1 MLNFAHLG
9 LGYPACEHLLEKMPS
24 ACGLVLLLVECF
36 LYLLNVS
43 TACGMLL
50 FDCLFNSLR
59 LIFYVSK
66 FPGSAAQAVR
76 PLQYWISFGTIL
88 ENIGKP
94 IASLPLD
101 FTGVLAARGRGVAF
115 GLPGGRGRSRLLEF
129 FFRVSPLVVSVTQE
143 LVRRD

>member
-1 MLNFAHLG
+1 MKPTWGQLGSDVAPLVLNFAHLG
-9 LGYPACEHLLEKMPS
+9 LGDPACEHLLEKMPS

-50 FDCLFNSLR
+50 FDCLFNSLL

-76 PLQYWISFGTIL
+76 PLQ
-88 ENIGKP
+88 
-94 IASLPLD
+94 
-101 FTGVLAARGRGVAF
+101 
-115 GLPGGRGRSRLLEF
+115 
-129 FFRVSPLVVSVTQE
+129 
-143 LVRRD
+143 

>member
-9 LGYPACEHLLEKMPS
+9 LGDPACEHLLEKMPS

-76 PLQYWISFGTIL
+76 PLHYFL
-88 ENIGKP
+88 H
-94 IASLPLD
+94 
-101 FTGVLAARGRGVAF
+101 FRGYRYFRGVPPVLIF
-115 GLPGGRGRSRLLEF
+115 KL
-129 FFRVSPLVVSVTQE
+129 
-143 LVRRD
+143 